1 MNELFIN
8 YEESLQ
14 LKELGFDEPC
24 FSAYNDI
31 KELSQ
36 LDKLQG
42 YSNAL
47 FDYVILAPLFS
58 QAFNFFRDRYNLDA
72 HVRMFNK
79 RYSERCYWKIV
90 DFNLEDIKGYSD
102 DAENYQ
108 QVEIDCLNKL
118 ISIVKNE
125 YKNT

>member
-47 FDYVILAPLFS
+47 FDYVILAPLYS
-58 QAFNFFRDRYNLDA
+58 QAFNFFRDKYNLDS
-72 HVRMFNK
+72 HIRMFNK
-79 RYSERCYWKIV
+79 RYSERCYWKIS
-90 DFNLEDIKGYSD
+90 DFNSEGILGYSD
-102 DAENYQ
+102 FAENYQ